1 MKPDPKPRLKAD
13 VVRSEP
19 YRRYISALP
28 CFMCRIE
35 GFSQVAHGDEGKGAG
50 LKSSDT
56 TCYPLCAPRPGE
68 QGCHYY
74 VGTTGKMGRDLRRD
88 FEQRGAAW
96 TQEQLILRSWE
107 DRKLRA
113 LLVKLGVVAA

>member
-1 MKPDPKPRLKAD
+1 MVGPKVP

-19 YRRYISALP
+19 YRRYISQLP

-35 GFSQVAHGDEGKGAG
+35 GHTQVAHGDESKGMG
-50 LKSSDT
+50 MKSSDL
-56 TCYPLCAPRPGE
+56 TCYPLCGPRPME
-68 QGCHYY
+68 AGCHVYC
-74 VGTTGKMGRDLRRD
+74 GSSGKMGRDLRRD

-107 DRKLRA
+107 DHKLRA
-113 LLVKLGVVAA
+113 LLKKLGIVA